1 MKTNPIKLEKK
12 LKLKF
17 SDQKIFIKS
26 LTHKSFDSINNNEK
40 IEFLGDRVLGL
51 IIAKKLLELYPD
63 EKEGVLDK
71 KFASLVN
78 KKKCLEIAKK
88 IELEKYILVLNP
100 KNKKIEIEDK
110 IVADCLEALIGA
122 IYLDKGLNFTEKFI
136 LNLWSEHITASVIT
150 QIDAKT
156 KLQEYSLKIFKVLP
170 IYKLISNTGPR
181 HKPLFKV
188 AVKLKNTKFFTAE
201 GTSKKDAEQNAASLC
216 LQDIFKKM
224 NWDDSAYLVSKNR
237 YSENSIIAEVF
248 TENHGKISGI
258 IFGGTSKKIK
268 NYLQIGN
275 KIYVNYNSKSVT
287 RIGYFKIEI
296 LKALT
301 PLYFDQNQKLSCITS
316 AMHLIKLLT
325 AEAQSNKEIFKLIDK
340 FFEILNSENW
350 IQKYIFW
357 ELELLKLLGYDL
369 ELKTM
374 AEKEIVDSEVNYYV
388 KSSTEKKSIPNFLI
402 DENDMDINLNN
413 LLKGLKLVS
422 DYLEKSIL
430 KPNNLNLPTSRTH
443 FINLLK

>member
-1 MKTNPIKLEKK
+1 
-12 LKLKF
+12 
-17 SDQKIFIKS
+17 
-26 LTHKSFDSINNNEK
+26 
-40 IEFLGDRVLGL
+40 
-51 IIAKKLLELYPD
+51 
-63 EKEGVLDK
+63 
-71 KFASLVN
+71 
-78 KKKCLEIAKK
+78 
-88 IELEKYILVLNP
+88 
-100 KNKKIEIEDK
+100 
-110 IVADCLEALIGA
+110 
-122 IYLDKGLNFTEKFI
+122 
-136 LNLWSEHITASVIT
+136 
-150 QIDAKT
+150 
-156 KLQEYSLKIFKVLP
+156 
-170 IYKLISNTGPR
+170 
-181 HKPLFKV
+181 
-188 AVKLKNTKFFTAE
+188 
-201 GTSKKDAEQNAASLC
+201 
-216 LQDIFKKM
+216 M

-325 AEAQSNKEIFKLIDK
+325 AEAQANKEIFKLIDK
-340 FFEILNSENW
+340 FFEILTSDNW

-369 ELKTM
+369 ELKNM

-402 DENDMDINLNN
+402 DENNKDVNLKS

>member
-1 MKTNPIKLEKK
+1 
-12 LKLKF
+12 
-17 SDQKIFIKS
+17 
-26 LTHKSFDSINNNEK
+26 
-40 IEFLGDRVLGL
+40 
-51 IIAKKLLELYPD
+51 
-63 EKEGVLDK
+63 
-71 KFASLVN
+71 
-78 KKKCLEIAKK
+78 
-88 IELEKYILVLNP
+88 
-100 KNKKIEIEDK
+100 
-110 IVADCLEALIGA
+110 
-122 IYLDKGLNFTEKFI
+122 
-136 LNLWSEHITASVIT
+136 
-150 QIDAKT
+150 
-156 KLQEYSLKIFKVLP
+156 
-170 IYKLISNTGPR
+170 
-181 HKPLFKV
+181 
-188 AVKLKNTKFFTAE
+188 
-201 GTSKKDAEQNAASLC
+201 
-216 LQDIFKKM
+216 M

-301 PLYFDQNQKLSCITS
+301 PLYFDENQKLSCITS

-340 FFEILNSENW
+340 FFEILTSDNW

-369 ELKTM
+369 ELKNM

-402 DENDMDINLNN
+402 DENNLDVNLKN

>member
-1 MKTNPIKLEKK
+1 
-12 LKLKF
+12 
-17 SDQKIFIKS
+17 
-26 LTHKSFDSINNNEK
+26 
-40 IEFLGDRVLGL
+40 
-51 IIAKKLLELYPD
+51 
-63 EKEGVLDK
+63 
-71 KFASLVN
+71 
-78 KKKCLEIAKK
+78 
-88 IELEKYILVLNP
+88 
-100 KNKKIEIEDK
+100 
-110 IVADCLEALIGA
+110 
-122 IYLDKGLNFTEKFI
+122 
-136 LNLWSEHITASVIT
+136 
-150 QIDAKT
+150 
-156 KLQEYSLKIFKVLP
+156 
-170 IYKLISNTGPR
+170 
-181 HKPLFKV
+181 
-188 AVKLKNTKFFTAE
+188 
-201 GTSKKDAEQNAASLC
+201 
-216 LQDIFKKM
+216 M
-224 NWDDSAYLVSKNR
+224 NWDDSAYLVSKNK

-325 AEAQSNKEIFKLIDK
+325 AEAQSNKEILKLINK

-402 DENDMDINLNN
+402 DENDMDVNLNN

>member
-1 MKTNPIKLEKK
+1 
-12 LKLKF
+12 
-17 SDQKIFIKS
+17 
-26 LTHKSFDSINNNEK
+26 
-40 IEFLGDRVLGL
+40 
-51 IIAKKLLELYPD
+51 
-63 EKEGVLDK
+63 
-71 KFASLVN
+71 
-78 KKKCLEIAKK
+78 
-88 IELEKYILVLNP
+88 
-100 KNKKIEIEDK
+100 
-110 IVADCLEALIGA
+110 
-122 IYLDKGLNFTEKFI
+122 
-136 LNLWSEHITASVIT
+136 
-150 QIDAKT
+150 
-156 KLQEYSLKIFKVLP
+156 
-170 IYKLISNTGPR
+170 
-181 HKPLFKV
+181 
-188 AVKLKNTKFFTAE
+188 
-201 GTSKKDAEQNAASLC
+201 
-216 LQDIFKKM
+216 M
-224 NWDDSAYLVSKNR
+224 NWDDSAYLVSKNK

-340 FFEILNSENW
+340 FFEILTSENW

-402 DENDMDINLNN
+402 DENDMDVNLNN

>member
-1 MKTNPIKLEKK
+1 
-12 LKLKF
+12 
-17 SDQKIFIKS
+17 
-26 LTHKSFDSINNNEK
+26 
-40 IEFLGDRVLGL
+40 
-51 IIAKKLLELYPD
+51 
-63 EKEGVLDK
+63 
-71 KFASLVN
+71 
-78 KKKCLEIAKK
+78 
-88 IELEKYILVLNP
+88 
-100 KNKKIEIEDK
+100 
-110 IVADCLEALIGA
+110 
-122 IYLDKGLNFTEKFI
+122 
-136 LNLWSEHITASVIT
+136 
-150 QIDAKT
+150 
-156 KLQEYSLKIFKVLP
+156 
-170 IYKLISNTGPR
+170 
-181 HKPLFKV
+181 
-188 AVKLKNTKFFTAE
+188 
-201 GTSKKDAEQNAASLC
+201 
-216 LQDIFKKM
+216 M

-301 PLYFDQNQKLSCITS
+301 PLYFDNNQKLSCITS

-340 FFEILNSENW
+340 FFEILTSDNW

-402 DENDMDINLNN
+402 DENNIDVNLKN

>member
-1 MKTNPIKLEKK
+1 
-12 LKLKF
+12 
-17 SDQKIFIKS
+17 
-26 LTHKSFDSINNNEK
+26 
-40 IEFLGDRVLGL
+40 
-51 IIAKKLLELYPD
+51 
-63 EKEGVLDK
+63 
-71 KFASLVN
+71 
-78 KKKCLEIAKK
+78 
-88 IELEKYILVLNP
+88 
-100 KNKKIEIEDK
+100 
-110 IVADCLEALIGA
+110 
-122 IYLDKGLNFTEKFI
+122 
-136 LNLWSEHITASVIT
+136 
-150 QIDAKT
+150 
-156 KLQEYSLKIFKVLP
+156 
-170 IYKLISNTGPR
+170 
-181 HKPLFKV
+181 
-188 AVKLKNTKFFTAE
+188 
-201 GTSKKDAEQNAASLC
+201 
-216 LQDIFKKM
+216 M

-275 KIYVNYNSKSVT
+275 KIYVNYNSKSVS

-301 PLYFDQNQKLSCITS
+301 PLYFDENQKLSCITS

-325 AEAQSNKEIFKLIDK
+325 AEAQANKEIFKLIDK
-340 FFEILNSENW
+340 FFEILTSDNW

-369 ELKTM
+369 ELKNM

-402 DENDMDINLNN
+402 DENNMDVNLKS

>member
-1 MKTNPIKLEKK
+1 
-12 LKLKF
+12 
-17 SDQKIFIKS
+17 
-26 LTHKSFDSINNNEK
+26 
-40 IEFLGDRVLGL
+40 
-51 IIAKKLLELYPD
+51 
-63 EKEGVLDK
+63 
-71 KFASLVN
+71 
-78 KKKCLEIAKK
+78 
-88 IELEKYILVLNP
+88 
-100 KNKKIEIEDK
+100 
-110 IVADCLEALIGA
+110 
-122 IYLDKGLNFTEKFI
+122 
-136 LNLWSEHITASVIT
+136 
-150 QIDAKT
+150 
-156 KLQEYSLKIFKVLP
+156 
-170 IYKLISNTGPR
+170 
-181 HKPLFKV
+181 
-188 AVKLKNTKFFTAE
+188 
-201 GTSKKDAEQNAASLC
+201 
-216 LQDIFKKM
+216 M

-258 IFGGTSKKIK
+258 IFGGTSRKIK

-287 RIGYFKIEI
+287 KIGYFKIEI

-301 PLYFDQNQKLSCITS
+301 PLYFDENQKLSCITS

-340 FFEILNSENW
+340 FFEILTYDNW

-369 ELKTM
+369 ELKNM
-374 AEKEIVDSEVNYYV
+374 VEKEIIDSEINYFV

-402 DENDMDINLNN
+402 DESNLDVNLKN

>member
-1 MKTNPIKLEKK
+1 
-12 LKLKF
+12 
-17 SDQKIFIKS
+17 
-26 LTHKSFDSINNNEK
+26 
-40 IEFLGDRVLGL
+40 
-51 IIAKKLLELYPD
+51 
-63 EKEGVLDK
+63 
-71 KFASLVN
+71 
-78 KKKCLEIAKK
+78 
-88 IELEKYILVLNP
+88 
-100 KNKKIEIEDK
+100 
-110 IVADCLEALIGA
+110 
-122 IYLDKGLNFTEKFI
+122 
-136 LNLWSEHITASVIT
+136 
-150 QIDAKT
+150 
-156 KLQEYSLKIFKVLP
+156 
-170 IYKLISNTGPR
+170 
-181 HKPLFKV
+181 
-188 AVKLKNTKFFTAE
+188 
-201 GTSKKDAEQNAASLC
+201 
-216 LQDIFKKM
+216 M

-275 KIYVNYNSKSVT
+275 KIHVNYNSKSVN

-301 PLYFDQNQKLSCITS
+301 PLYFDENQKLSCITS

-340 FFEILNSENW
+340 FFEILTSKSW
-350 IQKYIFW
+350 IKKYIFW

-369 ELKTM
+369 ELRNM
-374 AEKEIVDSEVNYYV
+374 VEKEVNDNEINYYV
-388 KSSTEKKSIPNFLI
+388 KSSTEKKNIPNFLI
-402 DENDMDINLNN
+402 DENNLDVNLKN
-413 LLKGLKLVS
+413 LLNGLKLVS

>member
-1 MKTNPIKLEKK
+1 
-12 LKLKF
+12 
-17 SDQKIFIKS
+17 
-26 LTHKSFDSINNNEK
+26 
-40 IEFLGDRVLGL
+40 
-51 IIAKKLLELYPD
+51 
-63 EKEGVLDK
+63 
-71 KFASLVN
+71 
-78 KKKCLEIAKK
+78 
-88 IELEKYILVLNP
+88 
-100 KNKKIEIEDK
+100 
-110 IVADCLEALIGA
+110 
-122 IYLDKGLNFTEKFI
+122 
-136 LNLWSEHITASVIT
+136 
-150 QIDAKT
+150 
-156 KLQEYSLKIFKVLP
+156 
-170 IYKLISNTGPR
+170 
-181 HKPLFKV
+181 
-188 AVKLKNTKFFTAE
+188 
-201 GTSKKDAEQNAASLC
+201 
-216 LQDIFKKM
+216 M

-237 YSENSIIAEVF
+237 YSENSIIAEIF

-301 PLYFDQNQKLSCITS
+301 PLYFDENQKLSCITS

-402 DENDMDINLNN
+402 DENNMDVNLKN

>member
-1 MKTNPIKLEKK
+1 MI
-12 LKLKF
+12 
-17 SDQKIFIKS
+17 
-26 LTHKSFDSINNNEK
+26 
-40 IEFLGDRVLGL
+40 
-51 IIAKKLLELYPD
+51 
-63 EKEGVLDK
+63 
-71 KFASLVN
+71 
-78 KKKCLEIAKK
+78 
-88 IELEKYILVLNP
+88 
-100 KNKKIEIEDK
+100 
-110 IVADCLEALIGA
+110 
-122 IYLDKGLNFTEKFI
+122 
-136 LNLWSEHITASVIT
+136 
-150 QIDAKT
+150 
-156 KLQEYSLKIFKVLP
+156 
-170 IYKLISNTGPR
+170 
-181 HKPLFKV
+181 
-188 AVKLKNTKFFTAE
+188 
-201 GTSKKDAEQNAASLC
+201 
-216 LQDIFKKM
+216 
-224 NWDDSAYLVSKNR
+224 WDDTGFLLSKNR
-237 YSENSIIAEVF
+237 YSENSVIADVF

-301 PLYFDQNQKLSCITS
+301 PLYFDENQKLSCITA
-316 AMHLIKLLT
+316 AMYLIKLLT

-340 FFEILNSENW
+340 FFEILTSDNW

-369 ELKTM
+369 ELKNM
-374 AEKEIVDSEVNYYV
+374 VEKEIIDNETNYYV
-388 KSSTEKKSIPNFLI
+388 KSSTEKKSIPNFLV
-402 DENDMDINLNN
+402 DESNLDVNLKN